1 MAIKITKEQKNKIAK
16 IAKKYSLEMV
26 LLFGSQVNGKA
37 RSDSDLD
44 VAVLDY
50 KPETYQRFGNLFNS
64 FSRIFSGFNLDL
76 RLIKNSEPVL
86 LFSVFNNGQLIY
98 GDTQNYFNYKAFAYK
113 NYVDSKP
120 LFELKQ
126 RLLEKRQKKLNKLI
140 ND

>member
-1 MAIKITKEQKNKIAK
+1 MALKITQEQKNRIAK
-16 IAKKYSLEMV
+16 IAKRYNLEMV
-26 LLFGSQVNGKA
+26 LLFGSQINGKA
-37 RSDSDLD
+37 RPDSDLD
-44 VAVLDY
+44 IAVLDN
-50 KPETYQRFGNLFNS
+50 KPETYQRFGNLFNL
-64 FSRIFSGFNLDL
+64 FSRIFSGFNIDL

-86 LFSVFNNGQLIY
+86 LFSVFNDGQLLY
-98 GDTQNYFNYKAFAYK
+98 GDTQKYFNYKAFAYK